1 MKEVHINY
9 SGMDLNY
16 KVASGLA
23 ASLAGKELDGGEPV
37 MVAWHDRKTSRM
49 SPLVKECGNVD
60 TRWHDYGESH
70 GGKLEV
76 DVNGEYDFIF
86 ADSSAFE
93 PYGPSPYINLFDK
106 RGTEYLCQINAL
118 RDPRNPNEEACVPL
132 DDLTSKM
139 T

>member
-9 SGMDLNY
+9 SGMNLDY

-23 ASLAGKELDGGEPV
+23 ASLATKELDLSEPV
-37 MVAWHDRKTSRM
+37 MVAWHDKKDSRM
-49 SPLVKECGNVD
+49 SPVIEGGDIN

-76 DVNGEYDFIF
+76 DINGEYDFIF

-93 PYGPSPYINLFDK
+93 PYGPSPLISLHDNH
-106 RGTEYLCQINAL
+106 GNEYLCQINAL
-118 RDPRNPNEEACVPL
+118 RDPHNPSMEACVAL
-132 DDLTSKM
+132 DDWTSKL